1 MKIKTHNPLC
11 IKIFK
16 KKTLLVL
23 LGLLVSVCSLYGQ
36 DDQRITITFDN
47 IPLKE
52 ALLQLEKKV
61 PYSFYF
67 EETWFKDHHATKGFD
82 NVKLRAILN
91 GLFEKTDLNYFI
103 KGDRIILLNNS
114 VVYPELPADYFGVEE
129 FQELTDQEE
138 TVDEIRNTTIPIFQE
153 QFVSP
158 KGIQK
163 RRIVTIGKQDPNS
176 QRKIFSLSGRITD
189 LISQLPIQNL
199 SISVT
204 GGSTFAITDAN
215 GYYSIELPQGL
226 NKLETNLL
234 GFQKILQDVIVYG
247 DGSLNLEIA
256 ENVETLDEV
265 IVESNRDANVKE
277 AVVGATIINV
287 ESIKTIPLVLG
298 ERDLLK
304 VATTLPGIKSAGEG
318 SSGLNVRGGRA
329 DQNLFMLDDA
339 VIFNPVHFLG
349 LFSAINPFTTQNLEI
364 YKASIPA
371 EYGGRLSSVFNM
383 ETKSGNNEK
392 LVGEGSIG
400 PITANL
406 ALEIPVINKKASLIT
421 GFRAT
426 YADYI
431 LRSLD
436 DESLN
441 NSEASFYD
449 GIVKY
454 SHDLSENNSVEGTFY
469 YSKDKFSIT
478 SDSLF
483 GYSNGLASLKWSH
496 SFNEK
501 NRGTLVFSS
510 SQYKYDIEYEA
521 DSNNNFDFGYVLNE
535 NKVKLNLDK
544 TLNSKHKLSY
554 GLSSKLYVIDPGT
567 VKPLDN
573 ASVVQEKIIQREKG
587 LESAL
592 YISDLFKVSE
602 KMLLNLGLRY
612 SYYAALGESTQKVYE
627 EGVPK
632 SENSVTEIKNFDNN
646 ESIKTYGGLEYRISG
661 RYLLGNDLSV
671 KAGFNRTI
679 QYLHLLTSN
688 TTQSPT
694 DIWKLSNLNIEPQ
707 RADQFS
713 VGIFKNFL
721 EKDLELSVEGYYKE
735 MNDLLDYKIGA
746 QLILKEDLET
756 ELLQGDGKA
765 YGIEF
770 LVKKT
775 KGRFNGYLGY
785 TYSRA
790 LIRLRSEIPQEQVNN
805 GGFFPANF
813 DKPHDFSLIGNYRF
827 NKRLSASTNLTYQTG
842 RPVTYPTGKFVFAN
856 EDLVVYSDRNKF
868 RIPDYYRLDIGVN
881 IEGNHKKKKVGHSFV
896 NISVYNVLGRNNPY
910 SVFFVTEEGQIKA
923 FKTSIFSI
931 PVPTITYNFK
941 F

>member
-1 MKIKTHNPLC
+1 MRIK
-11 IKIFK
+11 
-16 KKTLLVL
+16 LLVL
-23 LGLLVSVCSLYGQ
+23 FILFTSIYKMVGQ
-36 DDQRITITFDN
+36 DTPSITIAFNNT
-47 IPLKE
+47 PLKE
-52 ALLQLEKKV
+52 AILKLEEQTE
-61 PYSFYF
+61 FTFFF
-67 EETWFKDHHATKGFD
+67 EETWLKDHLVTKNFD
-82 NVKLRAILN
+82 QQALKTILTGILQN
-91 GLFEKTDLNYFI
+91 TNINYFV
-103 KGDRIILLNNS
+103 KDDRIILLNNS
-114 VVYPELPADYFGVEE
+114 VVYPELPADYFGAEE
-129 FQELTDQEE
+129 LQELTNQEE
-138 TVDEIRNTTIPIFQE
+138 TVDEIRNTATPIFQE
-153 QFVSP
+153 QFVSS
-158 KGIQK
+158 KGTQK
-163 RRIVTIGKQDPNS
+163 RRIVTIGKQVYNS
-176 QRKIFSLSGRITD
+176 QRKIFTLSGRITNTD
-189 LISQLPIQNL
+189 TAEPIQNL
-199 SISVT
+199 SISIT
-204 GGSTFAITDAN
+204 GGSSFAITDTN
-215 GYYSIELPQGL
+215 GNYSIALSSGL

-234 GFQKILQDVIVYG
+234 GFQKTLQDVIVYG
-247 DGSLNLEIA
+247 DGTLNLEIS
-256 ENVETLDEV
+256 ESVEALEEV
-265 IVESNRDANVKE
+265 VVESNRDANVRE
-277 AVVGATIINV
+277 AVVGATVINA

-304 VATTLPGIKSAGEG
+304 VAITLPGIKTAGEG
-318 SSGLNVRGGRA
+318 SSGLNVRGGRV

-371 EYGGRLSSVFNM
+371 EFGGRLSSVFNM
-383 ETKSGNNEK
+383 ETKTGSNEK
-392 LVGEGSIG
+392 FSGEGSIG

-406 ALEIPVINKKASLIT
+406 ALEIPIVEKKASLIT
-421 GFRAT
+421 GIRAT

-436 DESLN
+436 DESLK

-449 GIVKY
+449 AIAKY
-454 SHDLSENNSVEGTFY
+454 SHDINENNTVEGTFY
-469 YSKDKFSIT
+469 YSKDRFSIT

-483 GYSNGLASLKWSH
+483 GYSNRLASLKWSH
-496 SFNEK
+496 SFNE
-501 NRGTLVFSS
+501 NSRGSLVFSS

-521 DSNNNFDFGYVLNE
+521 NANNNFDFGYVLNE

-544 TLNSKHKLSY
+544 TLNSQHKLSY
-554 GLSSKLYVIDPGT
+554 GLSSKLYVADPGT
-567 VKPLDN
+567 VKPLGD
-573 ASVVQEKIIQREKG
+573 ASDVQEKTVQQEKG

-592 YISDLFKVSE
+592 YITDLFNVSE
-602 KMLLNLGLRY
+602 KLLLNLGLRY
-612 SYYAALGESTQKVYE
+612 SYYAALGKSTQNIYE

-632 SENSVTEIKNFDNN
+632 SANSVTEVKNFDNN
-646 ESIKTYGGLEYRISG
+646 ETVQTYGGLEYRISG
-661 RYLLGNDLSV
+661 RYVLGKDLSV

-679 QYLHLLTSN
+679 QYLHLLTTN

-713 VGIFKNFL
+713 VGLFKNYVGN
-721 EKDLELSVEGYYKE
+721 DLELSVEGYYKK

-746 QLILKEDLET
+746 QLILNDNLET

-770 LVKKT
+770 LIKKT
-775 KGRFNGYLGY
+775 KGRLNGYLGY

-790 LIRLRSEIPQEQVNN
+790 LIRLNSEIEQEQVNN
-805 GGFFPANF
+805 GNFFPANF
-813 DKPHDFSLIGNYRF
+813 DKPHDFSFIGNYRF
-827 NKRLSASTNLTYQTG
+827 TKRISGSANLTYQTG

-856 EDLVVYSDRNKF
+856 EDLVVYSDRNEF

-881 IEGNHKKKKVGHSFV
+881 IEGNHKKKKAGHSFV

-910 SVFFVTEEGQIKA
+910 SVFFLTEEGRIKA

>member
-1 MKIKTHNPLC
+1 MKAK
-11 IKIFK
+11 
-16 KKTLLVL
+16 LVVIL
-23 LGLLVSVCSLYGQ
+23 FLFTSIYKMAGQ
-36 DDQRITITFDN
+36 DTPSITIRFN
-47 IPLKE
+47 NVPLKE
-52 ALLQLEKKV
+52 AILQLEEQTES
-61 PYSFYF
+61 SFFF
-67 EETWFKDHHATKGFD
+67 EEAWLNNYFVTKSFD
-82 NVKLRAILN
+82 QQALKTILDGILHN
-91 GLFEKTDLNYFI
+91 TNINYFI

-114 VVYPELPADYFGVEE
+114 IVYPELPADYFGVEE
-129 FQELTDQEE
+129 LQELTNQEE
-138 TVDEIRNTTIPIFQE
+138 TVDEIRNTTTPIFQE

-158 KGIQK
+158 TGTQK
-163 RRIVTIGKQDPNS
+163 RKIVTIGKQDSNS
-176 QRKIFSLSGRITD
+176 QRIIFSLSGRVTD
-189 LISQLPIQNL
+189 LITQLPIQNL

-215 GYYSIELPQGL
+215 GYYSIELPSGL

-256 ENVETLDEV
+256 ESVETLEEV
-265 IVESNRDANVKE
+265 IVESNRDANVNE

-304 VATTLPGIKSAGEG
+304 VATTLPGIKTAGEG

-339 VIFNPVHFLG
+339 VIYNPVHFLG

-371 EYGGRLSSVFNM
+371 EFGGRLSSVFNM

-392 LVGEGSIG
+392 LAGEGSIG

-406 ALEIPVINKKASLIT
+406 VLEIPVINKKASLIT

-449 GIVKY
+449 AIVKY
-454 SHDLSENNSVEGTFY
+454 SHDLNENNSVEGTFY

-483 GYSNGLASLKWSH
+483 GYSNGLASLKWNH
-496 SFNEK
+496 SFNE
-501 NRGTLVFSS
+501 NSRGTLVLSS

-521 DSNNNFDFGYVLNE
+521 DANNNFDFGYVLNE

-554 GLSSKLYVIDPGT
+554 GLSSKLYVSDPGT
-567 VKPLDN
+567 VKPLGN
-573 ASVVQEKIIQREKG
+573 ASDVQEKKVQREKG
-587 LESAL
+587 LESAF
-592 YISDLFKVSE
+592 YITDLFNVSE
-602 KMLLNLGLRY
+602 KLLLNLGLRY

-632 SENSVTEIKNFDNN
+632 SENSVIEVKNFDNN

-661 RYLLGNDLSV
+661 RYFLGNDVSV

-679 QYLHLLTSN
+679 QYLHLLTTN

-694 DIWKLSNLNIEPQ
+694 DIWKLSDLNIEPQ

-713 VGIFKNFL
+713 VGFFKNYL
-721 EKDLELSVEGYYKE
+721 EKDLELSVEGYYKK

-746 QLILKEDLET
+746 QLILKDDLET

-765 YGIEF
+765 YGVEF

-785 TYSRA
+785 TYSRT
-790 LIRLRSEIPQEQVNN
+790 LVRLKSEILQEQVNK
-805 GGFFPANF
+805 GDFFPANF
-813 DKPHDFSLIGNYRF
+813 DKPHDFSLVGNFRF

-842 RPVTYPTGKFVFAN
+842 RPVTYPIGKFVFAN

-881 IEGNHKKKKVGHSFV
+881 IEGNHKKKKLGHSFV

>member
-1 MKIKTHNPLC
+1 MRAKLAIL
-11 IKIFK
+11 F
-16 KKTLLVL
+16 VL
-23 LGLLVSVCSLYGQ
+23 FMSIYRMEGQ
-36 DDQRITITFDN
+36 DAPLTIAFNNST
-47 IPLKE
+47 LKE
-52 ALLQLEKKV
+52 AILQLEEQTE
-61 PYSFYF
+61 FIFFF
-67 EETWFKDHHATKGFD
+67 EETWLKNHFVTKNFD
-82 NVKLRAILN
+82 QQALTTVLNEILQN
-91 GLFEKTDLNYFI
+91 TNINYFI

-114 VVYPELPADYFGVEE
+114 IVYPELPPDYFGEVVGEEEIIQEAIVEE
-129 FQELTDQEE
+129 ES
-138 TVDEIRNTTIPIFQE
+138 RNSATPIFQE

-158 KGIQK
+158 TAEQK
-163 RRIVTIGKQDPNS
+163 RRIVTIGKQDANS
-176 QRKIFSLSGRITD
+176 QRESFILSGRMTNTD
-189 LISQLPIQNL
+189 TDEPLQNL
-199 SISVT
+199 SISIT
-204 GGSTFAITDAN
+204 GGSNFAITDAN
-215 GYYSIELPQGL
+215 GYYSIELPTGL
-226 NKLETNLL
+226 NQLETNLL

-247 DGSLNLEIA
+247 DGTLNLEIS
-256 ENVETLDEV
+256 ESVEALEEV
-265 IVESNRDANVKE
+265 IVESNRDANVRE
-277 AVVGATIINV
+277 ATIGATVINS

-304 VATTLPGIKSAGEG
+304 VATTLPGIKTAGEG

-329 DQNLFMLDDA
+329 DQNLFILDDA

-371 EYGGRLSSVFNM
+371 EFGGRLSSVFSM
-383 ETKSGNNEK
+383 ETKSGNKEK
-392 LVGEGSIG
+392 LAGEGSVG

-406 ALEIPVINKKASLIT
+406 ALEIPLVENKVSLIT
-421 GFRAT
+421 GIRAT

-436 DESLN
+436 DDNLK

-449 GIVKY
+449 AIVKY
-454 SHDLSENNSVEGTFY
+454 SHDVNDNNKVEGTFY
-469 YSKDKFSIT
+469 YSKDRFSIT

-483 GYSNGLASLKWSH
+483 GYSNRLASLKWSH
-496 SFNEK
+496 SFSEK
-501 NRGTLVFSS
+501 SRANLILGS
-510 SQYKYDIEYEA
+510 SQYQYDIVYDA
-521 DSNNNFDFGYVLNE
+521 ASNNNFDFGYVLNE
-535 NKVKLNLDK
+535 NKFKLNLNL
-544 TLNSKHKLSY
+544 TLNDKHKLSY
-554 GLSSKLYVIDPGT
+554 GLSSKLYETDPGT
-567 VKPLDN
+567 VKPLGN
-573 ASVVQEKIIQREKG
+573 ASDVQEKRVQREKG

-592 YISDLFKVSE
+592 YIADLFKVSE
-602 KMLLNLGLRY
+602 KLLLDIGLRY
-612 SYYAALGESTQKVYE
+612 SFYAALGESTQKVYE

-646 ESIKTYGGLEYRISG
+646 ESIKTYDGLEYRISG
-661 RYLLGNDLSV
+661 RYVLGNDLSV

-679 QYLHLLTSN
+679 QYLHLLTTN

-694 DIWKLSNLNIEPQ
+694 DIWKLSDLNIEPQ

-713 VGIFKNFL
+713 VGLFKNYL
-721 EKDLELSVEGYYKE
+721 ENDLELSIEGYYKK

-746 QLILKEDLET
+746 QLILNDNLET

-765 YGIEF
+765 YGVEF
-770 LVKKT
+770 LIKKT

-790 LIRLRSEIPQEQVNN
+790 LIRLNSEIEQEQVNN
-805 GGFFPANF
+805 GNFFPANF
-813 DKPHDFSLIGNYRF
+813 DKPHDFSFVSNYRF
-827 NKRLSASTNLTYQTG
+827 NKRISASANITYQTG

-856 EDLVVYSDRNKF
+856 EDLVVYSDRNQF
-868 RIPDYYRLDIGVN
+868 RIPDYYRLDLGVN
-881 IEGNHKKKKVGHSFV
+881 IEGNHKKKKLAHSFV

-910 SVFFVTEEGQIKA
+910 SVFFVTEKGRIKA

>member
-1 MKIKTHNPLC
+1 MKAK
-11 IKIFK
+11 
-16 KKTLLVL
+16 LVVIL
-23 LGLLVSVCSLYGQ
+23 FLFTSIYKMVGQ
-36 DDQRITITFDN
+36 DAPGITIRFN
-47 IPLKE
+47 NVPLKE
-52 ALLQLEKKV
+52 AILQLEEQTES
-61 PYSFYF
+61 SFFF
-67 EETWFKDHHATKGFD
+67 EEAWLNNHFVTKSFD
-82 NVKLRAILN
+82 QQALKTILDGILQN
-91 GLFEKTDLNYFI
+91 TNINYFI

-114 VVYPELPADYFGVEE
+114 IVYPELPADYFGVEE
-129 FQELTDQEE
+129 LQELTNQEE
-138 TVDEIRNTTIPIFQE
+138 TVDEIRNTTTPIFQE
-153 QFVSP
+153 QFVSTTAV
-158 KGIQK
+158 QK
-163 RRIVTIGKQDPNS
+163 RRIVTIGKQDSNS
-176 QRKIFSLSGRITD
+176 QRKIFSLSGRVTD
-189 LISQLPIQNL
+189 LFTQLPIQNL

-215 GYYSIELPQGL
+215 GYYSIELPSGL

-256 ENVETLDEV
+256 ESVETLEEV
-265 IVESNRDANVKE
+265 IVESNRDANVRE

-304 VATTLPGIKSAGEG
+304 VATTLPGIKTAGEG

-339 VIFNPVHFLG
+339 VIYNPVHFLG

-371 EYGGRLSSVFNM
+371 EFGGRLSSVFNM
-383 ETKSGNNEK
+383 ETKSGNKEK
-392 LVGEGSIG
+392 LAGEGSIG

-449 GIVKY
+449 AIVKY
-454 SHDLSENNSVEGTFY
+454 SHDLNENNSVEGTFY

-483 GYSNGLASLKWSH
+483 GYSNGLASLKWNH
-496 SFNEK
+496 SFNE
-501 NRGTLVFSS
+501 NSRGTLVLSS

-521 DSNNNFDFGYVLNE
+521 DANNNFDFGYVLNE
-535 NKVKLNLDK
+535 NKFKLNLDK

-554 GLSSKLYVIDPGT
+554 GLSSKLYVVDPGT
-567 VKPLDN
+567 VKPLSN
-573 ASVVQEKIIQREKG
+573 ASDVQEKTVQREKG

-592 YISDLFKVSE
+592 YITDLFNVSE
-602 KMLLNLGLRY
+602 KLLLNLGLRY

-632 SENSVTEIKNFDNN
+632 SENSVIEVKNFDNN

-694 DIWKLSNLNIEPQ
+694 DIWKLSDLNIEPQ

-713 VGIFKNFL
+713 VGFFKNYL
-721 EKDLELSVEGYYKE
+721 EKDLELSVEGYYKK
-735 MNDLLDYKIGA
+735 MSDLLDYKIGA
-746 QLILKEDLET
+746 QLILKDDLET

-765 YGIEF
+765 YGVEF

-785 TYSRA
+785 TYSRT
-790 LIRLRSEIPQEQVNN
+790 LVRLKSEILQEQVNN
-805 GGFFPANF
+805 GEFFAANF
-813 DKPHDFSLIGNYRF
+813 DKPHDFSLVGNFRF

-842 RPVTYPTGKFVFAN
+842 RPVTYPIGKFVFAN
-856 EDLVVYSDRNKF
+856 EELVVYSDRNKF

-881 IEGNHKKKKVGHSFV
+881 IEGNHKKKKLGHSFV
-896 NISVYNVLGRNNPY
+896 NISIYNVLGRNNPY